1 MRILT
6 LLFVFVSSAL
16 FCQEDWLTH
25 YERSGKTKTPRYE
38 ETLDFCRRLDEAS
51 GKVSLVSFGKSAQG
65 RDLPLMIIDRDGLSD
80 PKEIREQGRII
91 LLVQACIH
99 PGEAEGKDAG
109 LLLIRDMIIHHEQ
122 ELLLDHVSLIFIPIF
137 NVDGHE
143 RFGPFNRINQNGPEE
158 MGWRVTANNLNLNR
172 DFLKAETPEMRA
184 WLFLFNTWMPDFF
197 IDTHTTDGADYQ
209 YPLTYLLE
217 IFGNMDQGL
226 TDWTREVFIPEM
238 TGAMDQRGFP
248 VFPYV
253 DFRRWHDPRS
263 GLVSEVAPPMLSQGY
278 TSLRNRPGLLIET
291 HMLKPYPVRVEATYQ
306 CILSSL
312 EILAK
317 NKKEVQ
323 DLIRNADESVCS
335 PTFREKPFPLQFQ
348 VLENDSI
355 MVPFRGF
362 DYSLEKSTVSG
373 GSWFKYSN
381 TPSTFLLPY
390 FSINV
395 PTVDAHLPYA
405 YIIPAEWTLVIEKL
419 RIHDVEMKFLKTQ
432 EMIHVSTW
440 RFSNPKWQQNPYEG
454 RHPLV
459 QFDLEEITEER
470 SFRPGSA
477 IVEVSQKS
485 ARIIAHLLEPKGN
498 GSLLYWGYLDA
509 IFEQKEYA
517 ENYVLEKM
525 ALEMLRDPAI
535 KKEYEHKMR
544 SDSVFAKNPQQIL
557 FWFYAKSP
565 YVDQR
570 RMIYPIGKITSKEVL
585 KRLTDQ

>member
-6 LLFVFVSSAL
+6 LFFLILSSAL
-16 FCQEDWLTH
+16 FCQEDWLTY
-25 YERSGKTKTPRYE
+25 YEHSGKTQTPRYD
-38 ETLDFCRRLDEAS
+38 ETLDFCKRLDEIS

-65 RDLPLMIIDRDGLSD
+65 RDLPLLIVDRDGLTD
-80 PKEIREQGRII
+80 PKEIRERGRIVMLI
-91 LLVQACIH
+91 QACIH
-99 PGEAEGKDAG
+99 PGESEGKDAG
-109 LLLIRDMIIHHEQ
+109 LLLIRDMIIHHKQ
-122 ELLLDHVSLIFIPIF
+122 EPLLDHVSLLFIPIF
-137 NVDGHE
+137 NADGHE
-143 RFGPFNRINQNGPEE
+143 RFGPYNRINQNGPVE

-184 WLFLFNTWMPDFF
+184 WLFLFNKWMPDFF

-226 TDWTREVFIPEM
+226 TDWARNVFIPEM
-238 TGAMDQRGFP
+238 TAGMDQNGFP

-306 CILSSL
+306 CVLTSM

-323 DLIRNADESVCS
+323 KLISNADELVCS
-335 PTFREKPFPLQFQ
+335 PKFLEKPLPLQFQ

-355 MVPFRGF
+355 MIPFKGF
-362 DYSLEKSTVSG
+362 DYALEKSTISG

-390 FSINV
+390 FSDNV
-395 PTVDAHLPYA
+395 PTVNARLPYA

-419 RIHDVEMKFLKTQ
+419 RIHGVEMKFLKTPGV
-432 EMIHVSTW
+432 ITVSTW

-454 RHPLV
+454 KHPLV
-459 QFDLEEITEER
+459 QFEMEEITEER
-470 SFRPGSA
+470 TFLPGSA

-498 GSLLYWGYLDA
+498 GSLLYWGYFDA

-535 KKEYEHKMR
+535 REEYERKMG
-544 SDSVFAKNPQQIL
+544 SDSVFAKSPQQIL

-570 RMIYPIGKITSKEVL
+570 RMIYPIGRITSKEVL
-585 KRLTDQ
+585 TRLMDQ

>member
-1 MRILT
+1 
-6 LLFVFVSSAL
+6 
-16 FCQEDWLTH
+16 
-25 YERSGKTKTPRYE
+25 
-38 ETLDFCRRLDEAS
+38 
-51 GKVSLVSFGKSAQG
+51 
-65 RDLPLMIIDRDGLSD
+65 
-80 PKEIREQGRII
+80 
-91 LLVQACIH
+91 
-99 PGEAEGKDAG
+99 
-109 LLLIRDMIIHHEQ
+109 
-122 ELLLDHVSLIFIPIF
+122 
-137 NVDGHE
+137 
-143 RFGPFNRINQNGPEE
+143 
-158 MGWRVTANNLNLNR
+158 
-172 DFLKAETPEMRA
+172 
-184 WLFLFNTWMPDFF
+184 
-197 IDTHTTDGADYQ
+197 
-209 YPLTYLLE
+209 
-217 IFGNMDQGL
+217 
-226 TDWTREVFIPEM
+226 
-238 TGAMDQRGFP
+238 
-248 VFPYV
+248 
-253 DFRRWHDPRS
+253 
-263 GLVSEVAPPMLSQGY
+263 
-278 TSLRNRPGLLIET
+278 
-291 HMLKPYPVRVEATYQ
+291 
-306 CILSSL
+306 
-312 EILAK
+312 
-317 NKKEVQ
+317 
-323 DLIRNADESVCS
+323 
-335 PTFREKPFPLQFQ
+335 
-348 VLENDSI
+348 
-355 MVPFRGF
+355 
-362 DYSLEKSTVSG
+362 
-373 GSWFKYSN
+373 
-381 TPSTFLLPY
+381 
-390 FSINV
+390 
-395 PTVDAHLPYA
+395 VDAHLPYA

>member
-6 LLFVFVSSAL
+6 LLFLLFSSAL
-16 FCQEDWLTH
+16 FCQEDWLTT
-25 YERSGKTKTPRYE
+25 YERSGKTQTPRYN
-38 ETLDFCRRLDEAS
+38 ETLDFCKRLDETS

-65 RDLPLMIIDRDGLSD
+65 RDLPLMIVDRDGLTD
-80 PKEIREQGRII
+80 PKEIRDRGRIV
-91 LLVQACIH
+91 LLIQACIH
-99 PGEAEGKDAG
+99 PGESEGKDAG
-109 LLLIRDMIIHHEQ
+109 LLLIRDMIIHHKQ
-122 ELLLDHVSLIFIPIF
+122 EPLLDHVSLLFIPIF
-137 NVDGHE
+137 NADGHE
-143 RFGPFNRINQNGPEE
+143 RFGPYNRINQNGPDE

-184 WLFLFNTWMPDFF
+184 WLSMFNKWLPDFF

-226 TDWTREVFIPEM
+226 TDWARNEFIPEM
-238 TGAMDQRGFP
+238 TAGMEHNGFP

-306 CILSSL
+306 CVLTSM

-323 DLIRNADESVCS
+323 KLISNADEAVCS
-335 PTFREKPFPLQFQ
+335 AKFLENPLPLQFQ

-355 MVPFRGF
+355 MIPFRGF
-362 DYSLEKSTVSG
+362 DYTLEKSTVSG

-395 PTVDAHLPYA
+395 PVVNARLPYA
-405 YIIPAEWTLVIEKL
+405 YIIPAEWTLIIEKL
-419 RIHDVEMKFLKTQ
+419 RIHGVEMKFLKTQ
-432 EMIHVSTW
+432 GVITVSTW

-454 RHPLV
+454 KHPLV

-470 SFRPGSA
+470 TFLPGSA

-498 GSLLYWGYLDA
+498 GSLLYWGYFDA

-535 KKEYEHKMR
+535 RDEYERKMR
-544 SDSVFAKNPQQIL
+544 SDSVFAKSPQQIL

-585 KRLTDQ
+585 TRLTDQ